1 MEDFDMGRFGRLY
14 VLGCVLLGFV
24 GFAVAQTSITNP
36 ASVEVINRAAKVQYQ
51 LSVAIATGTPSAI
64 SFTDRKGGALSST
77 RDGAWIEIAG
87 IPYWVKSAKSLSL
100 PADLDGASGWT
111 QYDGAPLFVYAIYN
125 AATGVNLCIGDE
137 PNRTTKGAVVA
148 PNYGYM
154 LCGGTTATSSPVRMI
169 GKVTMNTTPNTVTGY
184 TEAGI
189 ENGVW
194 VFPYK
199 FAGQASSAAGGAT
212 TSYTVAGLTGSNK
225 CMTQNVEQGVGTVLK
240 AVPTSDAII
249 VTYAVT
255 PVGTPTTTINY
266 ICW

>member
-1 MEDFDMGRFGRLY
+1 MNRFGRLY
-14 VLGCVLLGFV
+14 IVLCLLLGAV
-24 GFAVAQTSITNP
+24 GFAVAQTSMTNP
-36 ASVEVINRAAKVQYQ
+36 ASPGVVNKHANTQYNFKV
-51 LSVAIATGTPSAI
+51 ATIAGTPTAI
-64 SFTDRKGGALSST
+64 KFVDRAGKAIDKQA
-77 RDGAWIEIAG
+77 DGAWVEIAG
-87 IPYWVKSAKSLSL
+87 VPYWFKAPKNLTL

-111 QYDGAPLFVYAIYN
+111 QYDGAPLFVYVIYN

-137 PNRTTKGAVVA
+137 PNRTTKGAVAA

-154 LCGGTTATSSPVRMI
+154 LCNGTTATGSAVRMI

-189 ENGVW
+189 EGGML

-199 FAGQASSAAGGAT
+199 WAGQASAAAGGAT
-212 TSYTVAGLTGSNK
+212 TSYTVAGLTASNT
-225 CMTQNVEQGVGTVLK
+225 CITTQVEQGVGTVLK

-255 PVGTPTTTINY
+255 PVGTPTTKMNY

>member
-1 MEDFDMGRFGRLY
+1 MGRFARLY
-14 VLGCVLLGFV
+14 VIGCVLLGLV
-24 GFAVAQTSITNP
+24 GFAVAQTSIVNP
-36 ASVEVINRAAKVQYQ
+36 ASTTVVNAHANTQYNFKVAT
-51 LSVAIATGTPSAI
+51 VAGTPTAI
-64 SFTDRKGGALSST
+64 KFVDRAGRDLALQPN
-77 RDGAWIEIAG
+77 GAWVEIAG
-87 IPYWVKSAKSLSL
+87 IPYWFKGSKTLTL

-111 QYDGAPLFVYAIYN
+111 QYDGAPLYVYAIYN

-154 LCGGTTATSSPVRMI
+154 KCNGTTASGTAVRMI

-189 ENGVW
+189 AGGVYL
-194 VFPYK
+194 FPYK
-199 FAGQASSAAGGAT
+199 FAGAVSAAAGGAT

-225 CMTQNVEQGVGTVLK
+225 CLTTNVEQGVGTVLK